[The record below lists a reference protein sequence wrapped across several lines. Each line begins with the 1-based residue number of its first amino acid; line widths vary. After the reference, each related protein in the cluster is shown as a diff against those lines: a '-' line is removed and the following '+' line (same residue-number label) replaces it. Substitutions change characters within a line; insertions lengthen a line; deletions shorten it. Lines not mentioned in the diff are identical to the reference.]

1 MPAYGLWELGN
12 LLKYLIQNLNMNDK
26 CKNCKSCLFYRA
38 DADDIGTCEITDNIV
53 DAGQDA
59 CNDHRSKESGGDE

>member
-1 MPAYGLWELGN
+1 
-12 LLKYLIQNLNMNDK
+12 MNDK
-26 CKNCKSCLFYRA
+26 CENCKSCLFYRA

-59 CNDHRSKESGGDE
+59 CNDYRDLESEVNIVASNNRHYK